1 MTKKIGLSFEDAMQ
15 SLECSISKMEAGALT
30 LDESIEEFEKALGYI
45 KLCESKLTEAK
56 NRVRILTE
64 TADGSVTDMPFGEE

>member
-1 MTKKIGLSFEDAMQ
+1 MSKNKDISFEDAIFN
-15 SLECSISKMEAGALT
+15 LEDSIAKMEAGALT